1 MAVVTVKSTQITNRD
16 ASPRVLNNAYQ
27 AGGAKKTACG
37 TVSIANGDSIASR
50 YVHCT
55 IPSNARISSVRKTH
69 PDIGTTTAGDI
80 GLYKTTQDGSAVV
93 DADFFSAASV
103 FNAGAVLATEVGF
116 GNVLSA
122 ANAEKRVWEA
132 LGLTADPKISYDVCT
147 TLTAAADAAGTLFL
161 DVDYVI

>member
-16 ASPRVLNNAYQ
+16 ALPRVLNNPHQ
-27 AGGAKKTACG
+27 AGSNKRTVCG
-37 TVSIANGDSIASR
+37 TVSIANGDSVGSR
-50 YVHCT
+50 YIHCT
-55 IPSNARISSVRKTH
+55 IPSNARVSSVRKTH

-80 GLYKTTQDGSAVV
+80 GLYKTTADGGAVV
-93 DADFFSAASV
+93 DADFFSPASV

-132 LGLTADPKISYDVCT
+132 LGLTADPKINYDVCT
-147 TLTAAADAAGTLFL
+147 TLTGAADAAGTLFL
-161 DVDYVI
+161 DVDFVI

>member
-1 MAVVTVKSTQITNRD
+1 MAVVTTKSSQITNRD
-16 ASPRVLNNAYQ
+16 ATPRVATNAHQ
-27 AGGAKKTACG
+27 AGAAKKAACG

-50 YVHCT
+50 YIHFSV
-55 IPSNARISSVRKTH
+55 PSNARISSLRKTH

-80 GLYKTTQDGSAVV
+80 GLYKTTGDGGAVV

-122 ANAEKRVWEA
+122 ANAEKRIWEA
-132 LGLTADPKISYDVCT
+132 LGLTADPKIMYDVCT

-161 DVDYVI
+161 DCDYVI

>member
-1 MAVVTVKSTQITNRD
+1 MAVVTTKSAQITNRD
-16 ASPRVLNNAYQ
+16 ATPRVAINAYQ
-27 AGGAKKTACG
+27 AGAAKKTACG
-37 TVSIANGDSIASR
+37 TVSIANGDSVGSR
-50 YVHCT
+50 YIHCS
-55 IPSNARISSVRKTH
+55 IPSNARVSSVRKTH

-80 GLYKTTQDGSAVV
+80 GLYKTTADGGAVV
-93 DADFFSAASV
+93 DADFFTAASV

-132 LGLTADPKISYDVCT
+132 LGLTSDPKIQYDVCT
-147 TLTAAADAAGTLFL
+147 TLTGAADAAGTLFL